1 MGKVQIVLIALVV
14 LALLVLAI
22 ATWGSIGSSLCV
34 FLLIL
39 MTVAILYRKLVLER
53 DEDTFDWEL

>member
-14 LALLVLAI
+14 VALLVLAI
-22 ATWGSIGSSLCV
+22 ATWGSIGSMLCV